1 MKNLHERCPL
11 NTRII
16 SVLKNVRCNVAL
28 DNFGRQSFR
37 NFYVSSV
44 EMISNVSIAR
54 LWSIVD
60 GKIVD
65 GKIVDGKNSRS
76 FENLLT
82 FYHRLYSKN
91 GQWIRC

>member
-16 SVLKNVRCNVAL
+16 SVLKNVRCNVAF
-28 DNFGRQSFR
+28 DIFGRQSFR

-44 EMISNVSIAR
+44 EMISNVSVAR
-54 LWSIVD
+54 FWSIVD
-60 GKIVD
+60 GK
-65 GKIVDGKNSRS
+65 NCRS